1 MKDLI
6 KKAAKVGGLE
16 VTEEELKLIN
26 RYSIKE
32 LTSEEV
38 FTFKVA
44 ICDNEIDRDYEVFPK
59 ATLEKMAGLYVG
71 KTIISNHQNRSENQC
86 ARIYAT
92 EVIDGQGTTKNDE
105 TYAQLIAHCYMVRT
119 DSNKDL
125 ITEISA
131 GIKKEV
137 SVGCSIKTVE
147 CSICGA
153 NQRETLCK
161 HWPAREY
168 DGKTCYFKLFDP
180 KDAYEV
186 SFVAVPAQ
194 PNAGVTKSYGG
205 EKEDEEPQQ
214 VKSIVDSNELK
225 LKLAESFLFVETK
238 KGNETHE

>member
-1 MKDLI
+1 MKNLI

-16 VTEEELKLIN
+16 VTEDELKLIN
-26 RYSIKE
+26 RYAIKE
-32 LTSEEV
+32 LTAEEV
-38 FTFKVA
+38 FTFKIA

-59 ATLEKMAGLYVG
+59 ATLEKMTGLYVG
-71 KTIISNHQNRSENQC
+71 KTIISNHRNLSENQC

-92 EVIDGQGTTKNDE
+92 EVIEGGEQTKNGE
-105 TYAQLIAHCYMVRT
+105 TYAKLVAHAYMVRT

-125 ITEISA
+125 IVEISA

-137 SVGCSIKTVE
+137 SVGCAIGQVI

-161 HWPAREY
+161 HWPAKEY
-168 DGKTCYFKLFDP
+168 DGKTCYFKLLDA

-205 EKEDEEPQQ
+205 EEPEEIEEAKT
-214 VKSIVDSNELK
+214 VNDSNEIKIK
-225 LKLAESFLFVETK
+225 LVESFLFVENRK
-238 KGNETHE
+238 E

>member
-1 MKDLI
+1 MKNLI
-6 KKAAKVGGLE
+6 TKAAKVGGLE
-16 VTEEELKLIN
+16 VTEDELKLIN
-26 RYSIKE
+26 RYAIKE
-32 LTSEEV
+32 LTAEEV
-38 FTFKVA
+38 FTFKIA

-59 ATLEKMAGLYVG
+59 ATLEKMAELYVG
-71 KTIISNHQNRSENQC
+71 KTIISNHQNRAENQC

-92 EVIDGQGTTKNDE
+92 EVIDGQGETKNGE
-105 TYAQLIAHCYMVRT
+105 SYTRLVAHSYMVRT
-119 DSNKDL
+119 ESNKDL

-137 SVGCSIKTVE
+137 SVGCAIGQVV

-161 HWPAREY
+161 HWPAKEY
-168 DGKTCYFKLFDP
+168 DGKVCYFKLLEP

-205 EKEDEEPQQ
+205 EEPKEGDAEK
-214 VKSIVDSNELK
+214 VKYIADSNEMK
-225 LKLAESFLFVETK
+225 LKLVESFLFVENRK
-238 KGNETHE
+238 E